1 MSRRTTITDAAIAT
15 LASDGMRGLTHRAVD
30 HAAGLPEGSTSYYF
44 RSRLALLEA
53 TVQRLVELDETEVPI
68 LPTPDLDSF
77 AAAIAQLLHTWV
89 TRDRQR
95 QLARYEL
102 TLEATRRPELR
113 QVLVRSGEMVR
124 AALAS
129 LLAAVGVPSPDAK
142 AHHLAALLD
151 GLVFDQVAGAGDRTL
166 SLPQLTMVIRA
177 VTAAMVEVPA

>member
-95 QLARYEL
+95 QL
-102 TLEATRRPELR
+102 
-113 QVLVRSGEMVR
+113 VLPGPLQQRGE
-124 AALAS
+124 
-129 LLAAVGVPSPDAK
+129 
-142 AHHLAALLD
+142 
-151 GLVFDQVAGAGDRTL
+151 
-166 SLPQLTMVIRA
+166 
-177 VTAAMVEVPA
+177 